1 LSSVLRYRDFV
12 QMPGVDQN
20 KFKLSVA
27 GGLHLPPKGPKLEQG
42 NVRRGAVAAQNG
54 HLPLTAAYVA
64 GFINS

>member
-1 LSSVLRYRDFV
+1 
-12 QMPGVDQN
+12 MPGVDQN

-27 GGLHLPPKGPKLEQG
+27 GGLHLPAKGPKLEQV
-42 NVRRGAVAAQNG
+42 NIPCGAVATQNG